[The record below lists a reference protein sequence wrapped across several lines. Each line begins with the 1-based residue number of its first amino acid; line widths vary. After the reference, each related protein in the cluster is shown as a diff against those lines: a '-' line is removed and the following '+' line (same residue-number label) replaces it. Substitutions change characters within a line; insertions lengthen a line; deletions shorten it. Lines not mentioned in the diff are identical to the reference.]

1 VLRMV
6 LRQGLTLALS
16 GLAIGL
22 ALSFGAGR
30 LLQGVFAGEGTD
42 FLTYLLVAPALLA
55 VTAIAVYIP
64 ARRASR
70 IDPMRVLRYE

>member
-1 VLRMV
+1 MV
-6 LRQGLTLALS
+6 LRQGLVLALS
-16 GLAIGL
+16 GIAIGL
-22 ALSFGAGR
+22 AASFGAER
-30 LLQGVFAGEGTD
+30 LLNAIFESDGTD

-55 VTAIAVYIP
+55 ITALAVYIP